1 MIRIGFPR
9 TRFALPGALFRGRP
23 RPRWTIGAEYYTP
36 HNNMSASEFIDIE
49 AGTLSREIF
58 SSEEIYR
65 RELERVLAP
74 AWSFVG
80 HTSQL
85 IRNGDFFLSRCGPEP
100 VIVARDGNGEIR
112 VLLNSCRHRGMP
124 VCRYDSGNATSFT
137 CSYHGWSYGIDGALD
152 GVPRKERYQGRLE
165 QGKWGLIP
173 ARVSVFHGSIWA
185 TFDDALPT
193 FEDYLGAD
201 MQFYMRMLLQGPDG
215 EDDGYEAIGGI
226 VKWQVPCNWKFG
238 AENFAGDH
246 YHGYSH
252 ISVERLSVGLSGKKS
267 RHNFAADRTPRQPM
281 SVAAPD
287 RGHTIRA
294 SVYRELAGYDAQL
307 GAPDEVNDYYRIC
320 HEKRQRRL
328 GDKARLLIHGG
339 VIFPNT
345 HFNSAGRTTIGVWL
359 PLSASRTEIW
369 RWLFVP
375 RNAPAIVKNTLRE
388 YYLRYAGPAGLV
400 EQDDMENW
408 SSAQR
413 GTQSVVARRYPF
425 NYQLAMGIAR
435 RSAPGEWLGDEV
447 TITEG
452 VAEHNQR
459 AFYAH
464 WARLMANER

>member
-1 MIRIGFPR
+1 MK
-9 TRFALPGALFRGRP
+9 
-23 RPRWTIGAEYYTP
+23 
-36 HNNMSASEFIDIE
+36 ASDLIDLE
-49 AGTLSREIF
+49 AGTLNREIF
-58 SSEEIYR
+58 SSEEIFQ

-74 AWSFVG
+74 AWSYVG
-80 HTSQL
+80 HTSQ
-85 IRNGDFFLSRCGPEP
+85 IPDKGDFFLSRCGTEA
-100 VIVARDGNGEIR
+100 VIVARGRDGTVR
-112 VLLNSCRHRGMP
+112 VMLNSCRHRGMP
-124 VCRYDSGNATSFT
+124 VCRYDAGNTSSFV
-137 CSYHGWSYGIDGALD
+137 CSYHGWSYAIDGALD

-165 QGKWGLIP
+165 CEKWGLVQ

-185 TFDDALPT
+185 TFDEALPT
-193 FEDYLGAD
+193 FEDYLGPD
-201 MQFYMRMLLQGPDG
+201 MQFYLRSLLQGPDG
-215 EDDGYEAIGGI
+215 DDDGYEVIGGI
-226 VKWQVPCNWKFG
+226 VKWQIPCNWKFG

-267 RHNFAADRTPRQPM
+267 RHNFAAVKTPRQAM

-294 SVYRELAGYDAQL
+294 SVYQALAGYDPQM
-307 GAPDEVNDYYRIC
+307 GAPDEVNEYYQKC
-320 HEKRQRRL
+320 HEERQGRL
-328 GDKARLLIHGG
+328 GDKSRLLIHGG

-359 PLSASRTEIW
+359 PLSASRTEVW

-375 RNAPAIVKNTLRE
+375 RNAPATVKDTLRE

-408 SSAQR
+408 SAAQR
-413 GTQSVVARRYPF
+413 GTQSLVARRYPF
-425 NYQLAMGIAR
+425 NYQLAMGLTR
-435 RSAPGEWLGDEV
+435 RTTPDEWLGDEV

-459 AFYAH
+459 AFYGH
-464 WARLMANER
+464 WANLMAGEP

>member
-1 MIRIGFPR
+1 MRVSD
-9 TRFALPGALFRGRP
+9 L
-23 RPRWTIGAEYYTP
+23 
-36 HNNMSASEFIDIE
+36 IDLE

-58 SSEEIYR
+58 SSEEIFR

-85 IRNGDFFLSRCGPEP
+85 ARNGDFFMSRCGPEP
-100 VIVARDGNGEIR
+100 VIVTRDQNAAIH

-124 VCRYDSGNATSFT
+124 VCRYDAGNSAGFT
-137 CSYHGWSYGIDGALD
+137 CTYHGWSYDLNGALT
-152 GVPRKERYQGRLE
+152 GVPKFKERYEGRLARND
-165 QGKWGLIP
+165 WGLIR

-185 TFDDALPT
+185 TFDDALPS

-201 MQFYMRMLLQGPDG
+201 MQFYLRSLLQGPDG
-215 EDDGYEAIGGI
+215 NDDGYEVIGGI
-226 VKWQVPCNWKFG
+226 VKWQIPCNWKFG

-267 RHNFAADRTPRQPM
+267 RHNFAAVKTPRQPM
-281 SVAAPD
+281 SVADPK

-294 SVYRELAGYDAQL
+294 SVYKALAEYDPQM
-307 GAPDEVNDYYRIC
+307 GVSDEVNDYYRNC
-320 HEKRQRRL
+320 HEQRQRRL

-339 VIFPNT
+339 IIFPNT
-345 HFNSAGRTTIGVWL
+345 HFNSAGRTTIGIWL
-359 PLSASRTEIW
+359 PLSASRTEVW

-375 RNAPAIVKNTLRE
+375 RNAPAAVKETLRE

-408 SSAQR
+408 SAAQR
-413 GTQSVVARRYPF
+413 GTQSVVARKYPF
-425 NYQLAMGIAR
+425 NYQLAMGLAR
-435 RSAPGEWLGDEV
+435 RSKPEEWLGHDV
-447 TITEG
+447 TITED

-464 WARLMANER
+464 WASLVANAP